1 MIDRNKELLPQ
12 MQASFPHLYD
22 VYNEKTILYALLSVY
37 ADRAKSRLR
46 IIDRLYAMIGID
58 STYDEDLEY
67 RWGSLLGI
75 KRNSGESYS
84 DYRARLLIIYASLA
98 GGTAEAIKYAI
109 ASTIDISSSQDEIN
123 RYIKVYDAW
132 EYPEVPD
139 TSLTNKDN
147 VFLNQNFVTNTEI
160 ISTDYGHIICTV
172 DLEANE
178 SITTM
183 YDKIMTAIKKT
194 KASGIYP
201 YLLLIY
207 ITNEIA
213 IIKYNEY
220 LHDKLI
226 DGFSDIS
233 FIASCKDTYYP
244 ELNHISKLNKDFK
257 TNKEWHVDNVD
268 DWHDTVK
275 FSTVVEIGLLTSVKS
290 GTWSWDIGKTNDDMI
305 TNKYVD
311 TDWKYDIIRSLV
323 SEDTSISI
331 DEVSNFG
338 INELNDEQHIII
350 GNKTDYY
357 PLLNNM
363 LITTNN
369 NMKLNN
375 EYIFDGGDKFL
386 DSMKH
391 TIHETKAVCSS
402 MTTTW
407 SYLGTNIAILN
418 DSLVTNMF
426 AESDTCIDVIRH
438 LTYNELIGIIS
449 DDIMNS
455 TSYEE
460 RDDIAFIASCK
471 DTYHPELNCQCKLN
485 IDFITN
491 SEWHVDNVD
500 DIIDKSVEIIQETKA
515 IHSDITTTWSCFG
528 TNIAILNDNM
538 ITNIFVESD
547 VCDDVIKYI

>member
-1 MIDRNKELLPQ
+1 MIDRNKELLSQ

-109 ASTIDISSSQDEIN
+109 ASTIGISSSQDEIN

-183 YDKIMTAIKKT
+183 HDKIMTAIKKT

-207 ITNEIA
+207 ITSEIA
-213 IIKYNEY
+213 TIRYKEY
-220 LHDKLI
+220 VHDKI
-226 DGFSDIS
+226 KDSMRDIA

-268 DWHDTVK
+268 DWHDVVA
-275 FSTVVEIGLLTSVKS
+275 FSIVAEKGLLTSVKS
-290 GTWSWDIGKTNDDMI
+290 CTWSWDVGKTNDDMI

-311 TDWKYDIIRSLV
+311 TDWKYDTIRMITLDDINMNVVEVSEESKINDVVHDIAFIASCKDTYHPELNCQCKLNIDFITNSEWHVDNVDDIIDKSVEIIQETKAIHSDITTTWSCFGTNIAILNDSLVTNMFVESDWKYDIIRSLV

-418 DSLVTNMF
+418 D
-426 AESDTCIDVIRH
+426 
-438 LTYNELIGIIS
+438 
-449 DDIMNS
+449 
-455 TSYEE
+455 
-460 RDDIAFIASCK
+460 
-471 DTYHPELNCQCKLN
+471 
-485 IDFITN
+485 
-491 SEWHVDNVD
+491 
-500 DIIDKSVEIIQETKA
+500 
-515 IHSDITTTWSCFG
+515 
-528 TNIAILNDNM
+528 NM

-547 VCDDVIKYI
+547 ACDDVIKYI

>member
-37 ADRAKSRLR
+37 ADRAKNRLR

-67 RWGSLLGI
+67 RWGSLFGI

-84 DYRARLLIIYASLA
+84 DYRARLLIIYASLV

-109 ASTIDISSSQDEIN
+109 ASTIGISSSQDEIN

-201 YLLLIY
+201 YLLFIY

-213 IIKYNEY
+213 TIKYNEY

-275 FSTVVEIGLLTSVKS
+275 FSTVVERGLLTSVKS

-311 TDWKYDIIRSLV
+311 TDWIYDTIKSLV
-323 SEDTSISI
+323 PEGANIKVG
-331 DEVSNFG
+331 ESNEYIIG
-338 INELNDEQHIII
+338 DVYNDQHIII
-350 GNKTDYY
+350 GNKSDYY

-363 LITTNN
+363 LVTTNKS
-369 NMKLNN
+369 MELNR

-386 DSMKH
+386 DGIKD
-391 TIHETKAVCSS
+391 TIHEMSMISS
-402 MTTTW
+402 KITNTW
-407 SYLGTNIAILN
+407 SYL
-418 DSLVTNMF
+418 
-426 AESDTCIDVIRH
+426 
-438 LTYNELIGIIS
+438 
-449 DDIMNS
+449 
-455 TSYEE
+455 
-460 RDDIAFIASCK
+460 
-471 DTYHPELNCQCKLN
+471 
-485 IDFITN
+485 
-491 SEWHVDNVD
+491 
-500 DIIDKSVEIIQETKA
+500 
-515 IHSDITTTWSCFG
+515 G

-547 VCDDVIKYI
+547 VCDDVIKYN

>member
-1 MIDRNKELLPQ
+1 
-12 MQASFPHLYD
+12 MQERFPHIYD

-109 ASTIDISSSQDEIN
+109 ASTIGISSDIDTIN
-123 RYIKVYDAW
+123 KYIKVYDAW

-147 VFLNQNFVTNTEI
+147 VFFNQNFVTNTEI

-183 YDKIMTAIKKT
+183 YDKIMNAINKT

-201 YLLLIY
+201 YLLFIY

-290 GTWSWDIGKTNDDMI
+290 GTWSWDGKTNDDMI

-338 INELNDEQHIII
+338 INELNDE
-350 GNKTDYY
+350 
-357 PLLNNM
+357 
-363 LITTNN
+363 
-369 NMKLNN
+369 
-375 EYIFDGGDKFL
+375 YIFDGGDKFL

-418 DSLVTNMF
+418 D
-426 AESDTCIDVIRH
+426 
-438 LTYNELIGIIS
+438 
-449 DDIMNS
+449 
-455 TSYEE
+455 
-460 RDDIAFIASCK
+460 
-471 DTYHPELNCQCKLN
+471 
-485 IDFITN
+485 
-491 SEWHVDNVD
+491 
-500 DIIDKSVEIIQETKA
+500 
-515 IHSDITTTWSCFG
+515 
-528 TNIAILNDNM
+528 NM

>member
-1 MIDRNKELLPQ
+1 MIDRTKELLPQ
-12 MQASFPHLYD
+12 MQEKFPHIYD
-22 VYNEKTILYALLSVY
+22 IYNEKTILYALLSVY
-37 ADRAKSRLR
+37 ADKSKEKLR

-67 RWGSLLGI
+67 RWGSLLGVY
-75 KRNSGESYS
+75 RNKGESYS
-84 DYRARLLIIYASLA
+84 DYRSRLLIIYSSLA

-109 ASTIDISSSQDEIN
+109 ASTIGISSDVDAIN
-123 RYIKVYDAW
+123 KYIKVYDAW

-183 YDKIMTAIKKT
+183 HDKIMTAIKKT

-201 YLLLIY
+201 YLLFIY

-213 IIKYNEY
+213 TIKYSEY
-220 LHDKLI
+220 LRDKLT
-226 DGFSDIS
+226 DGFSDVS

-244 ELNHISKLNKDFK
+244 GLNHVSKLNKDFN
-257 TNKEWHVDNVD
+257 TNREWHVGNVD
-268 DWHDTVK
+268 DWYDVVA
-275 FSTVVEIGLLTSVKS
+275 FSTVVEKGLLTSVKS
-290 GTWSWDIGKTNDDMI
+290 STWSWDVGKTNDDMI

-311 TDWKYDIIRSLV
+311 TDWKYDIIKSSTPEGV
-323 SEDTSISI
+323 DIST
-331 DEVSNFG
+331 DEVSSFG
-338 INELNDEQHIII
+338 INELSDEQHIII

-369 NMKLNN
+369 NMRLNN

-391 TIHETKAVCSS
+391 TIHETKAVCS
-402 MTTTW
+402 
-407 SYLGTNIAILN
+407 Y
-418 DSLVTNMF
+418 
-426 AESDTCIDVIRH
+426 
-438 LTYNELIGIIS
+438 
-449 DDIMNS
+449 
-455 TSYEE
+455 
-460 RDDIAFIASCK
+460 
-471 DTYHPELNCQCKLN
+471 
-485 IDFITN
+485 
-491 SEWHVDNVD
+491 
-500 DIIDKSVEIIQETKA
+500 
-515 IHSDITTTWSCFG
+515 ITTTWSHLG

-538 ITNIFVESD
+538 ITNIFAESD
-547 VCDDVIKYI
+547 ACDDVIKYV

>member
-1 MIDRNKELLPQ
+1 MIDRTKELLPQ
-12 MQASFPHLYD
+12 MQERFPHIYD

-37 ADRAKSRLR
+37 ADKSKERLH

-67 RWGSLLGI
+67 RWGSLLGVY
-75 KRNSGESYS
+75 RNKGESYS
-84 DYRARLLIIYASLA
+84 DYRSRLLIIYSSLA

-109 ASTIDISSSQDEIN
+109 ASTIGISSDVDAIN
-123 RYIKVYDAW
+123 KYIKVYDAW

-160 ISTDYGHIICTV
+160 ISTDHGHIICTV

-183 YDKIMTAIKKT
+183 HDKIMTAIKKT

-201 YLLLIY
+201 YLLFIY

-213 IIKYNEY
+213 TIKYNEY
-220 LHDKLI
+220 LHDKLT
-226 DGFSDIS
+226 DGFSDTS

-244 ELNHISKLNKDFK
+244 ELNHVSKLNKDFK

-275 FSTVVEIGLLTSVKS
+275 FSTAVEKGSLTSVKS
-290 GTWSWDIGKTNDDMI
+290 GTWSWDIRKTNDDMI

-323 SEDTSISI
+323 SESTNIST
-331 DEVSNFG
+331 DEVSNFD
-338 INELNDEQHIII
+338 INELSDEQHIII

-369 NMKLNN
+369 NMRLNN

-391 TIHETKAVCSS
+391 TIHETKAVCSY

-407 SYLGTNIAILN
+407 S
-418 DSLVTNMF
+418 
-426 AESDTCIDVIRH
+426 H
-438 LTYNELIGIIS
+438 L
-449 DDIMNS
+449 
-455 TSYEE
+455 
-460 RDDIAFIASCK
+460 
-471 DTYHPELNCQCKLN
+471 
-485 IDFITN
+485 
-491 SEWHVDNVD
+491 
-500 DIIDKSVEIIQETKA
+500 
-515 IHSDITTTWSCFG
+515 G

-538 ITNIFVESD
+538 ITNIFAESD
-547 VCDDVIKYI
+547 TCDDVIKYV

>member
-1 MIDRNKELLPQ
+1 MIDRTKELLPQ
-12 MQASFPHLYD
+12 MQERFPHIYD

-37 ADRAKSRLR
+37 ADKSKERLH

-67 RWGSLLGI
+67 RWGSLLGVY
-75 KRNSGESYS
+75 RNKGESYS
-84 DYRARLLIIYASLA
+84 DYRSRLLIIYSSLA

-109 ASTIDISSSQDEIN
+109 ASTIGISSDVDAIN
-123 RYIKVYDAW
+123 KYIKVYDAW

-183 YDKIMTAIKKT
+183 HDKIMTAIKKT

-201 YLLLIY
+201 YLLFIY

-213 IIKYNEY
+213 TIKYNEY
-220 LHDKLI
+220 LHDKLT
-226 DGFSDIS
+226 DGFSDTS

-268 DWHDTVK
+268 DWYDTVK
-275 FSTVVEIGLLTSVKS
+275 FSTAVEKGLLTSVKS

-305 TNKYVD
+305 TNKYVY
-311 TDWKYDIIRSLV
+311 TDWKYDVIRSLMHE
-323 SEDTSISI
+323 STNIST
-331 DEVSNFG
+331 DEVNSFG
-338 INELNDEQHIII
+338 INELSDEQHIII

-391 TIHETKAVCSS
+391 TIHETKAVCS
-402 MTTTW
+402 
-407 SYLGTNIAILN
+407 Y
-418 DSLVTNMF
+418 
-426 AESDTCIDVIRH
+426 
-438 LTYNELIGIIS
+438 
-449 DDIMNS
+449 
-455 TSYEE
+455 
-460 RDDIAFIASCK
+460 
-471 DTYHPELNCQCKLN
+471 
-485 IDFITN
+485 
-491 SEWHVDNVD
+491 
-500 DIIDKSVEIIQETKA
+500 
-515 IHSDITTTWSCFG
+515 ITTTWSHLG

-538 ITNIFVESD
+538 ITNIFAESD
-547 VCDDVIKYI
+547 ACDDVIKYV

>member
-109 ASTIDISSSQDEIN
+109 ASTIGISSSQDEIN

-268 DWHDTVK
+268 DWYDTVK

-386 DSMKH
+386 DGIKD
-391 TIHETKAVCSS
+391 TIHEMNMISS
-402 MTTTW
+402 KITNTW
-407 SYLGTNIAILN
+407 SYLGTNCAVINN
-418 DSLVTNMF
+418 DFVTNILM
-426 AESDTCIDVIRH
+426 DTD
-438 LTYNELIGIIS
+438 
-449 DDIMNS
+449 
-455 TSYEE
+455 SY
-460 RDDIAFIASCK
+460 
-471 DTYHPELNCQCKLN
+471 
-485 IDFITN
+485 
-491 SEWHVDNVD
+491 D
-500 DIIDKSVEIIQETKA
+500 DIIIY
-515 IHSDITTTWSCFG
+515 
-528 TNIAILNDNM
+528 N
-538 ITNIFVESD
+538 
-547 VCDDVIKYI
+547 

>member
-109 ASTIDISSSQDEIN
+109 ASTIGISSSQDEIN

-132 EYPEVPD
+132 EYPGNTD
-139 TSLTNKDN
+139 RSITNKDN
-147 VFLNQNFVTNTEI
+147 VFLNQNFITNTEL

-172 DLEANE
+172 DLEANTN
-178 SITTM
+178 ITTM
-183 YDKIMTAIKKT
+183 YNKIMNAINKT

-207 ITNEIA
+207 ITSEIA
-213 IIKYNEY
+213 TIRYKEY
-220 LHDKLI
+220 VHDKI
-226 DGFSDIS
+226 KDSMRDIA

-244 ELNHISKLNKDFK
+244 ELNHTPVLNKNFM
-257 TNKEWHVDNVD
+257 TNMEWYVDNVD
-268 DWHDTVK
+268 DWFDTVSYK
-275 FSTVVEIGLLTSVKS
+275 TSETGVLTRVKS
-290 GTWSWDIGKTNDDMI
+290 NTWSWDIGKTNNTMI
-305 TNKYVD
+305 TNRFSD
-311 TDWKYDIIRSLV
+311 TDWKYDFIRMITLDDINMNVVEV
-323 SEDTSISI
+323 SEESK
-331 DEVSNFG
+331 
-338 INELNDEQHIII
+338 IN
-350 GNKTDYY
+350 
-357 PLLNNM
+357 
-363 LITTNN
+363 
-369 NMKLNN
+369 
-375 EYIFDGGDKFL
+375 
-386 DSMKH
+386 
-391 TIHETKAVCSS
+391 
-402 MTTTW
+402 
-407 SYLGTNIAILN
+407 
-418 DSLVTNMF
+418 
-426 AESDTCIDVIRH
+426 DVVH
-438 LTYNELIGIIS
+438 
-449 DDIMNS
+449 
-455 TSYEE
+455 
-460 RDDIAFIASCK
+460 DIAFIASCK

-500 DIIDKSVEIIQETKA
+500 DIIDTREVL
-515 IHSDITTTWSCFG
+515 
-528 TNIAILNDNM
+528 LN
-538 ITNIFVESD
+538 V
-547 VCDDVIKYI
+547 

>member
-109 ASTIDISSSQDEIN
+109 ASTIGISNSQDEIN

-132 EYPEVPD
+132 EYPGNTD
-139 TSLTNKDN
+139 RSITNKND
-147 VFLNQNFVTNTEI
+147 VFLNQNFITNTEL

-172 DLEANE
+172 DLEANTNV
-178 SITTM
+178 TTM
-183 YDKIMTAIKKT
+183 YDKIMNAINKT

-201 YLLLIY
+201 YLLFIY
-207 ITNEIA
+207 ITSEIA
-213 IIKYNEY
+213 TIKYSEY
-220 LHDKLI
+220 LRDKLT
-226 DGFSDIS
+226 DGFSDVS

-244 ELNHISKLNKDFK
+244 ELNHVSKLNKDFN

-268 DWHDTVK
+268 DWFDTVSYK
-275 FSTVVEIGLLTSVKS
+275 TSETGVLTRVKS
-290 GTWSWDIGKTNDDMI
+290 NTWSWDIGKTNDDMI

-323 SEDTSISI
+323 SEDTGISI
-331 DEVSNFG
+331 DEVSNFS

-363 LITTNN
+363 LVTTNKS
-369 NMKLNN
+369 MELNR
-375 EYIFDGGDKFL
+375 EYIFDDGDKFL
-386 DSMKH
+386 DGIKD
-391 TIHETKAVCSS
+391 TIHEMNMISS
-402 MTTTW
+402 KITSTW
-407 SYLGTNIAILN
+407 SYL
-418 DSLVTNMF
+418 
-426 AESDTCIDVIRH
+426 
-438 LTYNELIGIIS
+438 
-449 DDIMNS
+449 
-455 TSYEE
+455 
-460 RDDIAFIASCK
+460 
-471 DTYHPELNCQCKLN
+471 
-485 IDFITN
+485 
-491 SEWHVDNVD
+491 
-500 DIIDKSVEIIQETKA
+500 
-515 IHSDITTTWSCFG
+515 G

-547 VCDDVIKYI
+547 ACDDVIKYV

>member
-1 MIDRNKELLPQ
+1 MIDRTKELLPQ
-12 MQASFPHLYD
+12 MQEKFPHIYD

-37 ADRAKSRLR
+37 ADKSKERLR

-67 RWGSLLGI
+67 RWGSLLGVY
-75 KRNSGESYS
+75 RNKGESYS
-84 DYRARLLIIYASLA
+84 DYRSRLLIIYSSLA

-109 ASTIDISSSQDEIN
+109 ASTIGISSDVDAIN
-123 RYIKVYDAW
+123 KYIKVYDAW

-183 YDKIMTAIKKT
+183 HDKIMTAIKKT

-201 YLLLIY
+201 YLLFIY

-213 IIKYNEY
+213 TIKYNEY
-220 LHDKLI
+220 LRDKI
-226 DGFSDIS
+226 TDGFSDTS

-244 ELNHISKLNKDFK
+244 ELNHVSKLNKDFN
-257 TNKEWHVDNVD
+257 TNRKWHVDNVD
-268 DWHDTVK
+268 DWYDVVA
-275 FSTVVEIGLLTSVKS
+275 FSIVAEKGLLTSVKS
-290 GTWSWDIGKTNDDMI
+290 CTWSWDVGKTNDDMI

-363 LITTNN
+363 LVTTNKS
-369 NMKLNN
+369 MELNR
-375 EYIFDGGDKFL
+375 EHIFDGGDKFL
-386 DSMKH
+386 DGIKD
-391 TIHETKAVCSS
+391 TIHEMNMISS
-402 MTTTW
+402 KITNTW
-407 SYLGTNIAILN
+407 SYLGTNCAVINN
-418 DSLVTNMF
+418 DFVTNILM
-426 AESDTCIDVIRH
+426 DTD
-438 LTYNELIGIIS
+438 
-449 DDIMNS
+449 
-455 TSYEE
+455 SY
-460 RDDIAFIASCK
+460 
-471 DTYHPELNCQCKLN
+471 
-485 IDFITN
+485 
-491 SEWHVDNVD
+491 D
-500 DIIDKSVEIIQETKA
+500 DIIIY
-515 IHSDITTTWSCFG
+515 
-528 TNIAILNDNM
+528 N
-538 ITNIFVESD
+538 
-547 VCDDVIKYI
+547 